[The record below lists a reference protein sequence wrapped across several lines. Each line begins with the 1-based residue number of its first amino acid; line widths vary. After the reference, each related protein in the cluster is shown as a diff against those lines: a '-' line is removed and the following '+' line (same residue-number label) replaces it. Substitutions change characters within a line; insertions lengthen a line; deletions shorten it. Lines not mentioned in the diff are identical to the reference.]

1 MNAATQANNDAQAT
15 ENKGNTESFKAKY
28 DDVLSLQGVQ
38 PGAKNLAESILDI
51 MRDQRVPAGFDK
63 VYAELQ
69 DALNRKDNKAIAEIS
84 NKLTSLQSAEAAN
97 AKSLVD
103 LKKKHTF
110 ADVLQAF
117 TEEFE
122 ELAYKISHKTLTTT
136 HALITEASKAKGT
149 RRSKASSESESYEGE
164 GEKTKRNNK
173 RSIYK
178 ITKADGTVVDFPI
191 VMGADG
197 NTNYKKAE
205 EGYKAL
211 GFEVIQDAETK
222 EYSIEP
228 GTIEMKDG
236 SNVMVSR
243 TNMIEAIE
251 KQTAA
256 MFDGWTAK
264 KVQID

>member
-1 MNAATQANNDAQAT
+1 MNADTQANTEAQAT
-15 ENKGNTESFKAKY
+15 ENKAKTESFKTKY
-28 DDVLSLQGVQ
+28 EETLTAQNLQV
-38 PGAKNLAESILDI
+38 GARNLAEDVLTILLN
-51 MRDQRVPAGFDK
+51 QRVPAGFGDINS
-63 VYAELQ
+63 Q
-69 DALNRKDNKAIAEIS
+69 I
-84 NKLTSLQSAEAAN
+84 AEAAKRGDVDSVLELSQKLKN
-97 AKSLVD
+97 LKDNETANVKALAD

-117 TEEFE
+117 SAEFE
-122 ELAYKISHKTLTTT
+122 ELAYKVSHRTITAT
-136 HALITEASKAKGT
+136 HAMLTEAGKAKGT
-149 RRSKASSESESYEGE
+149 RRSSKTESDDGE

-228 GTIEMKDG
+228 GTIELKDG

-256 MFDGWTAK
+256 MFDGWKAE
-264 KVQID
+264 KVQIN

>member
-1 MNAATQANNDAQAT
+1 MNADTQANTEAQAT
-15 ENKGNTESFKAKY
+15 ENKAKTESFKTKY
-28 DDVLSLQGVQ
+28 EETLTAQNLQV
-38 PGAKNLAESILDI
+38 GARNLAEDVLTILLN
-51 MRDQRVPAGFDK
+51 QRVPAGFGDINS
-63 VYAELQ
+63 Q
-69 DALNRKDNKAIAEIS
+69 I
-84 NKLTSLQSAEAAN
+84 AEAAKRGDVDSVLELSQKLKN
-97 AKSLVD
+97 LKDNETANVKALAD

-117 TEEFE
+117 SAEFE
-122 ELAYKISHKTLTTT
+122 ELAYKVSHRTITAT
-136 HALITEASKAKGT
+136 HAMLTEAGKAKGT
-149 RRSKASSESESYEGE
+149 RRSKATSESDDGE
-164 GEKTKRNNK
+164 VEKTKRNNK

-211 GFEVIQDAETK
+211 GFEVIQDPETK

-228 GTIEMKDG
+228 GFIELKDG
-236 SNVMVSR
+236 NNVMVSR

-256 MFDGWTAK
+256 MFDGWKAE
-264 KVQID
+264 KVQIN

>member
-1 MNAATQANNDAQAT
+1 MNAATQANTEAQTT
-15 ENKGNTESFKAKY
+15 ENKAKSENFKVKY
-28 DDVLSLQGVQ
+28 DEVLSAQGLQ
-38 PGAKNLAESILDI
+38 PGAKDLSEAILDI
-51 MRDQRVPAGFDK
+51 LLAERVPAGFGDINS
-63 VYAELQ
+63 Q
-69 DALNRKDNKAIAEIS
+69 I
-84 NKLTSLQSAEAAN
+84 AEAAKKN
-97 AKSLVD
+97 DVDTILELSLKLKNLKDNETANVKALAD

-117 TEEFE
+117 SAEFE
-122 ELAYKISHKTLTTT
+122 ELAYKVSHKTITTT
-136 HALITEASKAKGT
+136 HALITNASKPKTT
-149 RRSKASSESESYEGE
+149 RRSKVESDDGESE
-164 GEKTKRNNK
+164 GEKAKRKNK
-173 RSIYK
+173 SSIYK
-178 ITKADGTVVDFPI
+178 ITKADGTVIDFPI

-205 EGYKAL
+205 EAYKAL
-211 GFEVIQDAETK
+211 GFEVHQDAETK

-228 GTIEMKDG
+228 GTIELKDG